1 MSVFDVFFRKCRN
14 ECASN
19 SKSNTFDESSLLQG
33 KSITQLRLGA
43 EQLLDRAR
51 AAADVVNHTSNPQM
65 FFSTYEDII
74 QVMRQLVPMES
85 IISFEGRSPSTI
97 LAELESQEQREAAIA
112 AMVNR
117 CIETCR
123 WNSRQEAEGELSLY
137 LDQIPQ
143 FVRELISN
151 LSSDLRSPLQFS
163 IEKYTIE
170 KPDCITFKQE
180 NDTLKQKVKP
190 ATTSAEIRNS
200 EELRQKEREREE
212 QHRLQTLRE
221 ENVRSRLA
229 ESVRQ
234 EAELKQQR
242 EAHRLERQEKIQG
255 MGYSALLEDAILF
268 SSEQM
273 YITKEEMQEE
283 YPGVPPETKRRLLE
297 DLYKLNAIQ
306 PRPNGESWLSILDH
320 QRAQDLIAEIENTKV
335 QKGVSPQ
342 AFFRDIDTMEG
353 HEFEHYCAELL
364 QRNGFTEVEVTKASG
379 DFGVDVLAKKDGVS
393 YAIQC
398 KCYKDTVGNHAVQE
412 ALSGAQY
419 YHCMVA
425 AVMTNNYFTPAAI
438 ETAEKTNVLLWDR
451 DAISKMAE

>member
-1 MSVFDVFFRKCRN
+1 MKKRKDWCPYAITYGAWLSFLLLVILTSKTEDGQPYPVITGIAVSFLCALVFSVPVWIILAVFIFLRKRLKIFTETSVDQKKAGN
-14 ECASN
+14 GEDDSVN
-19 SKSNTFDESSLLQG
+19 PDFDEVC
-33 KSITQLRLGA
+33 GA
-43 EQLLDRAR
+43 
-51 AAADVVNHTSNPQM
+51 
-65 FFSTYEDII
+65 
-74 QVMRQLVPMES
+74 
-85 IISFEGRSPSTI
+85 
-97 LAELESQEQREAAIA
+97 
-112 AMVNR
+112 
-117 CIETCR
+117 
-123 WNSRQEAEGELSLY
+123 SRQEVKRPTESLS
-137 LDQIPQ
+137 
-143 FVRELISN
+143 
-151 LSSDLRSPLQFS
+151 
-163 IEKYTIE
+163 
-170 KPDCITFKQE
+170 E
-180 NDTLKQKVKP
+180 NRR
-190 ATTSAEIRNS
+190 A
-200 EELRQKEREREE
+200 EELRQREKALEDQQKLQAMREE
-212 QHRLQTLRE
+212 V
-221 ENVRSRLA
+221 VRSRL
-229 ESVRQ
+229 EKSERQ
-234 EAELKQQR
+234 VAAIKQQR
-242 EAHRLERQEKIQG
+242 ENYRFDRQEKVRE
-255 MGYSALLEDAILF
+255 MDYSALLMDAIRF
-268 SSEQM
+268 ASEQV

-335 QKGVSPQ
+335 PKGVSPQ

-353 HEFEHYCAELL
+353 PEFEHYCAELL

>member
-1 MSVFDVFFRKCRN
+1 MKKRKDWCPYAITYGVWLSFLLLVILTSKTEDGQPYPVITGIAVSFLCALVFSVPVWIILAVFIFLRKRLKIFTETSVDQKKAGN
-14 ECASN
+14 GEDDSVN
-19 SKSNTFDESSLLQG
+19 PDFDEVCG
-33 KSITQLRLGA
+33 
-43 EQLLDRAR
+43 
-51 AAADVVNHTSNPQM
+51 V
-65 FFSTYEDII
+65 
-74 QVMRQLVPMES
+74 
-85 IISFEGRSPSTI
+85 
-97 LAELESQEQREAAIA
+97 
-112 AMVNR
+112 
-117 CIETCR
+117 
-123 WNSRQEAEGELSLY
+123 SRQEVKRPTESLS
-137 LDQIPQ
+137 
-143 FVRELISN
+143 
-151 LSSDLRSPLQFS
+151 
-163 IEKYTIE
+163 
-170 KPDCITFKQE
+170 E
-180 NDTLKQKVKP
+180 NRR
-190 ATTSAEIRNS
+190 A
-200 EELRQKEREREE
+200 EELRQREKALEDQPKLQAMREE
-212 QHRLQTLRE
+212 VVRNRLE
-221 ENVRSRLA
+221 KSE
-229 ESVRQ
+229 RQ
-234 EAELKQQR
+234 VAAIKQQR
-242 EAHRLERQEKIQG
+242 ENYRFDRQEKVRE
-255 MGYSALLEDAILF
+255 MDYSALLMDAIRF
-268 SSEQM
+268 ASEQV

-283 YPGVPPETKRRLLE
+283 YPGVPPKTKRRLLE

-335 QKGVSPQ
+335 PKGVSPQ

-353 HEFEHYCAELL
+353 PEFEHYCAELL

>member
-1 MSVFDVFFRKCRN
+1 MKKRKDWCPYAITYGAWLSFLLLVILTGKTEDGQPYPVITGISVSFLCALVFSVPVWIIQAVFIFLRKRLKIFTETSVDQKKAGN
-14 ECASN
+14 GEDDSVN
-19 SKSNTFDESSLLQG
+19 PDFDEVC
-33 KSITQLRLGA
+33 GA
-43 EQLLDRAR
+43 
-51 AAADVVNHTSNPQM
+51 
-65 FFSTYEDII
+65 
-74 QVMRQLVPMES
+74 
-85 IISFEGRSPSTI
+85 
-97 LAELESQEQREAAIA
+97 
-112 AMVNR
+112 
-117 CIETCR
+117 
-123 WNSRQEAEGELSLY
+123 SRQEVKRPTESLS
-137 LDQIPQ
+137 
-143 FVRELISN
+143 
-151 LSSDLRSPLQFS
+151 
-163 IEKYTIE
+163 
-170 KPDCITFKQE
+170 E
-180 NDTLKQKVKP
+180 NRR
-190 ATTSAEIRNS
+190 A
-200 EELRQKEREREE
+200 EELRQREKALEDQQKLQAMREE
-212 QHRLQTLRE
+212 VVRNRLE
-221 ENVRSRLA
+221 KSE
-229 ESVRQ
+229 RQ
-234 EAELKQQR
+234 VAAIKQQR
-242 EAHRLERQEKIQG
+242 ENYRFDRQEKVRE
-255 MGYSALLEDAILF
+255 MDYSALLMDAIRF
-268 SSEQM
+268 ASEQV

-335 QKGVSPQ
+335 PKSVSPQ

-353 HEFEHYCAELL
+353 PEFEHYCAELL

>member
-1 MSVFDVFFRKCRN
+1 MKKRKDKKWCPYAITYGAWLSFLLLVILTSKTEDGQPYPVITGIAVSFLCALVFSVPVWIIQAVFIFFRKSKKLKIFTDN
-14 ECASN
+14 E
-19 SKSNTFDESSLLQG
+19 
-33 KSITQLRLGA
+33 A
-43 EQLLDRAR
+43 EQKKAVDTE
-51 AAADVVNHTSNPQM
+51 DGSVNPDFN
-65 FFSTYEDII
+65 
-74 QVMRQLVPMES
+74 
-85 IISFEGRSPSTI
+85 
-97 LAELESQEQREAAIA
+97 EACGA
-112 AMVNR
+112 
-117 CIETCR
+117 
-123 WNSRQEAEGELSLY
+123 SRQEVKHPTESLS
-137 LDQIPQ
+137 
-143 FVRELISN
+143 
-151 LSSDLRSPLQFS
+151 
-163 IEKYTIE
+163 
-170 KPDCITFKQE
+170 E
-180 NDTLKQKVKP
+180 NRR
-190 ATTSAEIRNS
+190 A
-200 EELRQKEREREE
+200 EELRQREKALEDQQKLQAMREE
-212 QHRLQTLRE
+212 V
-221 ENVRSRLA
+221 VRNRLA
-229 ESVRQ
+229 KSERQ
-234 EAELKQQR
+234 VAAIKQQR
-242 EAHRLERQEKIQG
+242 ENYRFDRQEKVRE
-255 MGYSALLEDAILF
+255 MDYSALLMDAIRF
-268 SSEQM
+268 ASEQV

-306 PRPNGESWLSILDH
+306 PRPNGESWLSILNH
-320 QRAQDLIAEIENTKV
+320 QRAQDLIAEIENAKV
-335 QKGVSPQ
+335 PKGVSPQ